1 MSVRYKAMTKL
12 LVAMANREGAEITV
26 DGLRALVGPPSEKD
40 TSVKGVT
47 FSPTTLGGIPAERI
61 SLDAIESQGELLCF
75 HGGGYIAG
83 TARHFRSFFGA
94 MSRELALTGTSVDYR
109 LAPEHPYP
117 AAVDDAVSAYEALLS
132 SGTSPDRIVVTG
144 ESAGGGL
151 AAALVLAARTR
162 GLPLPRALLLW
173 WPFLDLT
180 GEGETVRTNAGRDFL
195 TSQLIQLSAQS
206 YLGTT
211 DPHEPQAAPLFAEV
225 ADLKGLPPVHL
236 QVGEFDLLRSDAETF
251 TAKLR
256 VAEVTADLIVKKD
269 GVHGFATS
277 GDDLPEGR
285 DAIAAAAAW
294 LRALGTK

>member
-1 MSVRYKAMTKL
+1 MSVRYKAMTKV
-12 LVAMANREGAEITV
+12 LVAMANRDGAEITV
-26 DGLRALVGPPSEKD
+26 EGLRALVGPPTTKD
-40 TSVKGVT
+40 ASVKGVT
-47 FSPTTLGGIPAERI
+47 FSPTALGGIPGERI
-61 SLDAIESQGELLCF
+61 SLDAVESQGELLCF

-83 TARHFRSFFGA
+83 TAKHFRGFFGA
-94 MSRELALTGTSVDYR
+94 LSRELAMTGTSVDYR

-117 AAVDDAVSAYEALLS
+117 AALDDALAAYEALLS
-132 SGTSPDRIVVTG
+132 SGVGADRVVVTG

-151 AAALVLAARTR
+151 AVALVLAARDR

-195 TSQLIQLSAQS
+195 TPQLIQLSAQS
-206 YLGTT
+206 YLGST
-211 DPHEPQAAPLFAEV
+211 DPREPLAAPLFAEL
-225 ADLKGLPPVHL
+225 AGLPPVHL

-251 TAKLR
+251 AAKLR
-256 VAEVTADLIVKKD
+256 EAGVPVDLTVKKG

-285 DAIAAAAAW
+285 EAIAAAARW
-294 LRALGTK
+294 LRPK